1 MSVVSATASKASA
14 SQPRFPVL
22 RRLLSETPTV
32 IAMIA
37 LLLIVLMAVFA
48 PWITTG
54 EPYQGS
60 ALARLKPI
68 GTPGHWLGTDEI
80 GRDMWTRLAYG
91 GRLSLIAGIAP
102 VVLAL
107 IIGGGLGLYA
117 GYAGG
122 RANTIIMRVMDVF
135 YAFPSVLLA
144 VAVGAMAGSGLLN
157 TVATLT
163 IVFVPPFVRVTES
176 VSTRIRHMDFIEA
189 ARATGIPTW
198 RIILHHML
206 GNVAGPIVVYA
217 TSYASISLILSAG
230 LSFLGLGVP
239 PPAAEWGQM
248 LNSLRQSIYIQP
260 WLSALPGFMIFVT
273 SMSLNVISDGLRNAL
288 DLKKQM

>member
-239 PPAAEWGQM
+239 PPAAEWGQI

>member
-1 MSVVSATASKASA
+1 VSVSATSGAATLRT
-14 SQPRFPVL
+14 PRYPVL
-22 RRLLSETPTV
+22 ARLLSEAPTLV
-32 IAMIA
+32 A
-37 LLLIVLMAVFA
+37 LTVLAIIVLVAIFA
-48 PWITTG
+48 PLLTTG
-54 EPYQGS
+54 DPYSGS
-60 ALARLKPI
+60 VLSRLKPI

-80 GRDMWTRLAYG
+80 GRDLWTRLAYG
-91 GRLSLIAGIAP
+91 GRLSLISGIAP
-102 VVLAL
+102 VIVAVLV
-107 IIGGGLGLYA
+107 GGGLGLYA

-122 RANTIIMRVMDVF
+122 RVNTLIMRVMDVF

-157 TVATLT
+157 TIATLS
-163 IVFVPPFVRVTES
+163 IVFIPPFVRVTES
-176 VSTRIRHMDFIEA
+176 IATRVRHMDFIEA
-189 ARATGIPTW
+189 AIASGVPTW
-198 RIILHHML
+198 RILVHHML

-260 WLSALPGFMIFVT
+260 WLSALPGFMIFLT
-273 SMSLNVISDGLRNAL
+273 SMSLNLISDGLRNAL
-288 DLKKQM
+288 DIKKQ

>member
-22 RRLLSETPTV
+22 RRLLPETPTV

>member
-22 RRLLSETPTV
+22 RRLLSETSTV